1 MEIVL
6 AIAAVTIVLFLMMRY
21 KGQKEEQESNDAADK
36 IMQDVNVQAQ
46 EEKENIMEPKSINM
60 NIGTRD
66 LFLQTLVRIGCQ
78 YEIVGDDADK
88 GDISFGYQGENF
100 IARTS
105 NNFRYLHLY
114 DTYWGRID
122 MYDIDEFSR
131 LRKAVNESN
140 LNNSV
145 TAVYT
150 IDKESS
156 TVNVHSKSVILF
168 IPQIPDIE
176 NYLRLELN
184 EFFRVHNAMNSEMN
198 KLRETEKKNS

>member
-21 KGQKEEQESNDAADK
+21 KGKKEEQESNDAADK
-36 IMQDVNVQAQ
+36 IMQDVNEQAQ
-46 EEKENIMEPKSINM
+46 EEKGNIMEPKSINM

-105 NNFRYLHLY
+105 NNFKYLHLY

>member
-21 KGQKEEQESNDAADK
+21 KGKKEEQESNDAADR
-36 IMQDVNVQAQ
+36 IMQDVNEQAQ
-46 EEKENIMEPKSINM
+46 EEKGNIMEPKSINM

>member
-1 MEIVL
+1 
-6 AIAAVTIVLFLMMRY
+6 
-21 KGQKEEQESNDAADK
+21 
-36 IMQDVNVQAQ
+36 
-46 EEKENIMEPKSINM
+46 
-60 NIGTRD
+60 
-66 LFLQTLVRIGCQ
+66 
-78 YEIVGDDADK
+78 
-88 GDISFGYQGENF
+88 
-100 IARTS
+100 
-105 NNFRYLHLY
+105 
-114 DTYWGRID
+114 

>member
-21 KGQKEEQESNDAADK
+21 KGKKEEQESNDAADK

-46 EEKENIMEPKSINM
+46 EEKGYIMEPKSINM

-100 IARTS
+100 IARTN

>member
-46 EEKENIMEPKSINM
+46 EEKGNIMEPKSINM

>member
-21 KGQKEEQESNDAADK
+21 KGKKEEQESNDAADK
-36 IMQDVNVQAQ
+36 IMQDVNEQAQ
-46 EEKENIMEPKSINM
+46 EEKGNIMEPKSINM

>member
-21 KGQKEEQESNDAADK
+21 KGKKEEQESNDAADK

>member
-21 KGQKEEQESNDAADK
+21 KVKKEEQESNDAADK
-36 IMQDVNVQAQ
+36 IMQDVNEQAQ
-46 EEKENIMEPKSINM
+46 EEKGNIMEPKSINM

>member
-21 KGQKEEQESNDAADK
+21 KGKKEEQESNDAAYK
-36 IMQDVNVQAQ
+36 IMQDVNEQAQ
-46 EEKENIMEPKSINM
+46 EEKGNIMEPKSINM

>member
-21 KGQKEEQESNDAADK
+21 KGKKEEQESNDAADK

-46 EEKENIMEPKSINM
+46 EEKGNIMEPKSINM

-88 GDISFGYQGENF
+88 DDISFGYQGENF

>member
-21 KGQKEEQESNDAADK
+21 KGKKEEQESNDAADK

-46 EEKENIMEPKSINM
+46 EEKGNIMEPKSINM

>member
-21 KGQKEEQESNDAADK
+21 KGKKEEQESNVAADK
-36 IMQDVNVQAQ
+36 IMQDVNEQAQ
-46 EEKENIMEPKSINM
+46 EEKGNIMEPKSINM